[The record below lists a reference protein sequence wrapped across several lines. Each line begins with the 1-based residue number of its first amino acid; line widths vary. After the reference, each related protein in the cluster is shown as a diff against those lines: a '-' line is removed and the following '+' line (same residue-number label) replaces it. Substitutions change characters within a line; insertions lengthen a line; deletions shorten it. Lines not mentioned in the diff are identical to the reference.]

1 MSGSDLKVLNKMYSN
16 IERPYANV
24 DLSTIGSWEIVMKIM
39 EQQALEARRQIS
51 KYSSTQDSFVPKSIT
66 NYEYLSSSYNG
77 NNSAEDNSDVSS
89 CCSDEMM
96 SDDSPATSSD
106 SSDSDIEIDVDSID
120 DESDEEFP
128 QTIEIPLTVLQL
140 ENQLREKEHSN

>member
-51 KYSSTQDSFVPKSIT
+51 KYSQQDSFVPKSIT

-120 DESDEEFP
+120 DESDEEFLP
-128 QTIEIPLTVLQL
+128 SIPITVLQL
-140 ENQLREKEHSN
+140 ENQLREKEHLN